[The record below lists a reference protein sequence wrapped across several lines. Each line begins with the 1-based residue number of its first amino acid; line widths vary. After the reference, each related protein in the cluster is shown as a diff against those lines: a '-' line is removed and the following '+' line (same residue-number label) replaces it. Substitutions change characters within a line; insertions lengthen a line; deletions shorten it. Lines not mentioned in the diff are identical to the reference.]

1 MTAISNMLMVTHS
14 EVSSEIMH
22 SIMEYTLLHQTGAII
37 LVHTKM
43 DSLTV
48 EHGIIK
54 TEK

>member
-1 MTAISNMLMVTHS
+1 
-14 EVSSEIMH
+14 
-22 SIMEYTLLHQTGAII
+22 MEHTLLHQTKAIM

-54 TEK
+54 TEKSLKIFRD